1 MYVTFL
7 TSQIQQWYIREQYP
21 CLFFYFWV
29 LLFMLSN
36 EHLTR
41 FYTFQFVFLKF
52 KTSKKIDDIFSD
64 LILN

>member
-1 MYVTFL
+1 MLHFWLLKYNNGTFA
-7 TSQIQQWYIREQYP
+7 SSIRAY
-21 CLFFYFWV
+21 FFIFGFI
-29 LLFMLSN
+29 LSMLSN

-52 KTSKKIDDIFSD
+52 KTSKKIDEIFSD